1 MLIEIK
7 YKVEFTKRLKTRLN
21 LLRYSMAG
29 RAEEA
34 FTDYYFIQ
42 RVNKEQLKF
51 DIEFYLAAN
60 NLDVV
65 VAEFIPGSRERG

>member
-21 LLRYSMAG
+21 LLRNSMAG